1 MSDATD
7 VVVSDVLD
15 DAFEY
20 VSGGS
25 YDAVSRNV
33 TWSIDSLAAGESANV
48 TVVVRVLTAGSVSN
62 NVSVVSREN
71 DTVVTNSSDDIP
83 VIPNVELDV
92 VKVANVTAVKVGDNV
107 EFTIVVTNNGLS
119 DATDVVISDVLDD
132 AFEYVSG
139 GSYDAASRV
148 VMWVAN
154 SIAAG
159 QSANVTV
166 VVTAFKA
173 GNFTNVASAYADEN
187 RTPVNGSSD
196 NITVNPDVKLDI
208 TKVANVTALY
218 VGDKIEF
225 TITVANSGLSDATDV
240 VIEDVLPDSLKFVS
254 ANGTYENDGQNVKWV
269 IDKVEG
275 KSSVSVYV
283 VGEAVT
289 NGSAVNFANVTC
301 EENSTSNITTDK
313 IDVKPV
319 VNLTVVKTANVSDIF
334 VGDRVSYN
342 IVVTNNGPSD
352 ASNVIVVDE
361 LPDGLRFIS
370 SNIDCVVIN
379 NKVTWTVKSLAS
391 GENITVEVICEAV
404 GSGDLTN
411 TVNVTCDENK
421 TNTTGGTPIHVS
433 DLVDVAIQ
441 LSVDNSTPNING
453 EITLT
458 VTVINYGPSTA
469 TEIKG
474 KLNRDFLTGLSII
487 SIDSDGIKFT
497 SQDVLGYALMNIL
510 RVNEDGSF
518 EIASLAPGEQV
529 SATIKARVIHDG
541 NITVDGDVTEHETD
555 SNLLN
560 NHDEVTLTVR
570 PVTEL
575 DVKVTANET
584 EPTVG
589 DVIEYTITVSNN
601 GPSNA
606 TGIIVNDKLPDG
618 VTYVS
623 DDSEG
628 SYDPQTGVWSFDSL
642 KANETKTL
650 TIKVKVNR
658 AGEITNVVD
667 VKSRENPKGTTGNA
681 TINAKNS
688 KVDLVIAKTVS
699 TTKAYVG
706 DIIVYTI
713 TVVNRGTNDA
723 TGVLVYEDLL
733 DGLRYISD
741 DGNGQ
746 YDFDIGIWNIGT
758 LKSGETRVLNIVVEV
773 TKAGNISNFVF
784 IDCDQD
790 IIDINSSYDNVT
802 VEVFEHEKPIENA
815 SDNATAKEF
824 IVDSKATGNPFVVLL
839 MALMIAGVGLRRRK
853 E

>member
-1 MSDATD
+1 
-7 VVVSDVLD
+7 
-15 DAFEY
+15 
-20 VSGGS
+20 
-25 YDAVSRNV
+25 
-33 TWSIDSLAAGESANV
+33 
-48 TVVVRVLTAGSVSN
+48 
-62 NVSVVSREN
+62 
-71 DTVVTNSSDDIP
+71 
-83 VIPNVELDV
+83 
-92 VKVANVTAVKVGDNV
+92 
-107 EFTIVVTNNGLS
+107 
-119 DATDVVISDVLDD
+119 
-132 AFEYVSG
+132 
-139 GSYDAASRV
+139 
-148 VMWVAN
+148 
-154 SIAAG
+154 
-159 QSANVTV
+159 
-166 VVTAFKA
+166 
-173 GNFTNVASAYADEN
+173 
-187 RTPVNGSSD
+187 
-196 NITVNPDVKLDI
+196 
-208 TKVANVTALY
+208 
-218 VGDKIEF
+218 
-225 TITVANSGLSDATDV
+225 
-240 VIEDVLPDSLKFVS
+240 
-254 ANGTYENDGQNVKWV
+254 
-269 IDKVEG
+269 
-275 KSSVSVYV
+275 
-283 VGEAVT
+283 
-289 NGSAVNFANVTC
+289 
-301 EENSTSNITTDK
+301 
-313 IDVKPV
+313 
-319 VNLTVVKTANVSDIF
+319 
-334 VGDRVSYN
+334 
-342 IVVTNNGPSD
+342 
-352 ASNVIVVDE
+352 
-361 LPDGLRFIS
+361 
-370 SNIDCVVIN
+370 
-379 NKVTWTVKSLAS
+379 
-391 GENITVEVICEAV
+391 
-404 GSGDLTN
+404 
-411 TVNVTCDENK
+411 
-421 TNTTGGTPIHVS
+421 
-433 DLVDVAIQ
+433 
-441 LSVDNSTPNING
+441 
-453 EITLT
+453 

-487 SIDSDGIKFT
+487 SIESNGIVFHSDL
-497 SQDVLGYALMNIL
+497 LGYALMNIL

-518 EIASLAPGEQV
+518 EIDSLAPGEQV
-529 SATIKARVIHDG
+529 SATIKARAIHDG

-570 PVTEL
+570 PITEL
-575 DVKVTANET
+575 DVEVTANET

-667 VKSRENPKGTTGNA
+667 VKSAENPEGTTGNA
-681 TINAKNS
+681 TINAKDS

-723 TGVLVYEDLL
+723 TSVLVYEDLL

-784 IDCDQD
+784 LDCDQD